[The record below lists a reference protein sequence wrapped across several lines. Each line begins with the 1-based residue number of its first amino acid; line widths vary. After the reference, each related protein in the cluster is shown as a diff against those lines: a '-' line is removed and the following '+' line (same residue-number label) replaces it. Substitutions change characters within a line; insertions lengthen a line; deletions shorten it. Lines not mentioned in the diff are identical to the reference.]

1 MMKILT
7 ALALLLGLA
16 APSADPI
23 LGVQLYSFRNEMK
36 QDVEGTL
43 AKVKQMGFTEVEV
56 AGYPWKSAADFR
68 AMLDRHGL
76 RAVSFFADYN
86 KLRDDLPGVVADAK
100 ALGARYV
107 IVGWIPHQKEF
118 TLADSDRAVAHF
130 NDWGAKLARGGLRFA
145 YHVHGYE
152 FKPHGGGT
160 LFDKFMA
167 ETKPEHVAI
176 EMDVF
181 WVAHPGQDP
190 VKVLQKYGRRIELMH
205 MKDMQKGLKGDLTGH
220 ADVETNVT
228 IGSGSIDYPAVVR
241 EARKAGVK
249 YFFIED
255 ESSRSLA
262 QVPASKRYLMSLK

>member
-100 ALGARYV
+100 ALGVRYV

-130 NDWGAKLARGGLRFA
+130 NDWGAKLAREGLRFA

-262 QVPASKRYLMSLK
+262 QVPASKRYLMTLK